1 VLRVL
6 GGVIVMAD
14 RWSVAE
20 RVWAAAATAAVVGAS
35 LLPLRQYRRPRA
47 ERVDGF
53 PMSYYPMFSAKR
65 ARFARISYALGV
77 RADGSPIN
85 LPHDV
90 LGPGGVNQVRKQLS
104 RAVRRDEVAEHAR
117 RIAARVPE
125 FAEYADVVRVRIV
138 TGEFDL
144 DNCLMARRSEGTETT
159 LAEADVVRSAPAAEQ
174 PGAGAA

>member
-1 VLRVL
+1 
-6 GGVIVMAD
+6 MTE

-20 RVWAAAATAAVVGAS
+20 RAWAAAVTAGVVGAS
-35 LLPLRQYRRPRA
+35 LVPLRQYRRPRV

-65 ARFARISYALGV
+65 ERFARVSYALGV
-77 RADGSPIN
+77 RADGSPVS

-104 RAVRRDEVAEHAR
+104 RAVRRGQVAEHAR

-144 DNCLMARRSEGTETT
+144 DNCLMQRRSEGTVST
-159 LAEADVVRSAPAAEQ
+159 LAEADVVRPAPAAEQ
-174 PGAGAA
+174 PGTGAA